1 MELKKLTFKELAA
14 YIDAAEQELTVRHT
28 SVYDAAGNR
37 LAEVRKPLA
46 SELPVRACY
55 NCLHAEQGRGL
66 WGEEIYFC
74 PKAVKPGSKA
84 ISVTV
89 SRNGLCEHFTA
100 KADEGYGLSMDIWY

>member
-1 MELKKLTFKELAA
+1 MTIEQLIAFIDEAA
-14 YIDAAEQELTVRHT
+14 MTLTVRHT
-28 SVYDAAGNR
+28 SVYDAAGNQ

-55 NCLHAEQGRGL
+55 NCLHAERSRGL

-89 SRNGLCEHFTA
+89 SRNGLCEHFTT